1 MAGAIAVRF
10 TLAPKEKKLIPMSL
24 SWDLPVV
31 QFGGGRK
38 WIRHYTQ
45 FFDASG
51 TNAWKIARTA
61 LENNQRWSDQIDA
74 WQKPYVEDESK
85 PAWYRGELFNELYI
99 VADGGTLWA
108 HEQAVPAN
116 PLHLSAK
123 NAG

>member
-10 TLAPKEKKLIPMSL
+10 TLVPKEKKLIPMSL

-38 WIRHYTQ
+38 WIRHYGQ

-61 LENNQRWSDQIDA
+61 LENNHRWSDEIGSRLLFPYAGSLRCARNVPRRHVYEA
-74 WQKPYVEDESK
+74 WSDLVDGNACEVISSK
-85 PAWYRGELFNELYI
+85 HCSKR
-99 VADGGTLWA
+99 
-108 HEQAVPAN
+108 
-116 PLHLSAK
+116 
-123 NAG
+123 